1 MPATTLLF
9 LALGPGVTMAVLWR
23 EGLQVLRPDLP
34 LERCL
39 VLGAPLVFSVML
51 SSAKIQLKSSIAELV
66 LDSPG
71 AEKSPT

>member
-1 MPATTLLF
+1 M
-9 LALGPGVTMAVLWR
+9 R
-23 EGLQVLRPDLP
+23 RDLP

-51 SSAKIQLKSSIAELV
+51 SSAKIQLKSSIASIAELV

-71 AEKSPT
+71 AVEIPDVMGAELVLAPVRGPVNCWVRH